1 MSKTNQDRGRITK
14 RREIKDD
21 LEERLKA
28 LNEVSKKSVEEK
40 KNVAKRSFSVLD
52 NKELQKKIIEEQ
64 KKIDKPVSIDD
75 FFDERDKITKR
86 TTSKAERDQAKE
98 RVQDDIKKSLKEKQD
113 EIKRQRGKEG
123 NTKNRDILNELLDI
137 QSSMFYY
144 AYMADPDEA
153 EKYKDKYKALLDSL
167 EKDKEFR
174 KEVGGG
180 LKMRSEEIN
189 KGWKRA
195 DADRQKRLKDEAEEA
210 ERNKQKESFEE
221 FVPATTEVQESKKS
235 KSNIKGAV
243 ERFKN
248 FQATISQPLSGEAE
262 SKSEFK
268 KPTKKNMKDMN
279 PKQNKTIPKDKLNT
293 KVETPA
299 PTKAFDDEEDKRKKR
314 FSLFS
319 SKKITFRRPEDIA
332 KKSRALIF

>member
-1 MSKTNQDRGRITK
+1 
-14 RREIKDD
+14 
-21 LEERLKA
+21 
-28 LNEVSKKSVEEK
+28 
-40 KNVAKRSFSVLD
+40 
-52 NKELQKKIIEEQ
+52 
-64 KKIDKPVSIDD
+64 
-75 FFDERDKITKR
+75 
-86 TTSKAERDQAKE
+86 
-98 RVQDDIKKSLKEKQD
+98 
-113 EIKRQRGKEG
+113 
-123 NTKNRDILNELLDI
+123 
-137 QSSMFYY
+137 
-144 AYMADPDEA
+144 MADPDEA

-167 EKDKEFR
+167 EKDQEFR
-174 KEVGGG
+174 NEVGEE
-180 LKMRSEEIN
+180 LKIRTEEIN
-189 KGWKRA
+189 NRWERE
-195 DADRQKRLKDEAEEA
+195 DAERRKRLKDEAEEA

-221 FVPATTEVQESKKS
+221 FVPATTEVQESKKIEKS
-235 KSNIKGAV
+235 KKPKSNIKGAV

-279 PKQNKTIPKDKLNT
+279 PKQNRTIPKDKLNT

-299 PTKAFDDEEDKRKKR
+299 PTKAFDEEEDKRKKR